1 MGRLFSFSSS
11 RASAPMVGVGL
22 GMRMRTL
29 TLLLITLTAS
39 TAPAE
44 QVEAELGASMTAG
57 LMAGNVADGTLWM
70 GSTLK
75 LRADWAAFIEE
86 DYSRRYRIGIEV
98 PLHERIALGIR
109 PGVDFP
115 FKVSGQPF
123 AIGLGLRSYV
133 TPYTLHGAEAQV
145 SWRPKLLDALELD
158 VGGSARAFFFGNDL
172 PDDGAVIEFQASVG
186 LRLPL

>member
-1 MGRLFSFSSS
+1 
-11 RASAPMVGVGL
+11 
-22 GMRMRTL
+22 
-29 TLLLITLTAS
+29 
-39 TAPAE
+39 
-44 QVEAELGASMTAG
+44 MTAG

-115 FKVSGQPF
+115 FKVSASPLRSAWSAQLRYAVHVAWRGGAGLMATETARRPRSSTSAGQP
-123 AIGLGLRSYV
+123 
-133 TPYTLHGAEAQV
+133 
-145 SWRPKLLDALELD
+145 
-158 VGGSARAFFFGNDL
+158 AFFFGNDL

>member
-1 MGRLFSFSSS
+1 MGRLFFFSGCR
-11 RASAPMVGVGL
+11 RASADGRGWIGDEDAHADP
-22 GMRMRTL
+22 TL
-29 TLLLITLTAS
+29 DHVDRVD
-39 TAPAE
+39 APTE

-133 TPYTLHGAEAQV
+133 YAIHIAWRGGAGLHAT
-145 SWRPKLLDALELD
+145 RKLLDALA
-158 VGGSARAFFFGNDL
+158 ST
-172 PDDGAVIEFQASVG
+172 SVG
-186 LRLPL
+186 QPARFSLGTTCRMMAQ